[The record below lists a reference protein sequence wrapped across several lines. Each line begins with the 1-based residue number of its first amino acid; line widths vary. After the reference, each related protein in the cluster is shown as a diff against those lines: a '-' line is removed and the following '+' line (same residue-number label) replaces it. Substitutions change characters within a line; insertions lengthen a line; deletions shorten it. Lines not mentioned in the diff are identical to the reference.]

1 MFEGDETQPMQAE
14 AQYALRCLLRAW
26 LEFEQSLF
34 KVPIVQRIET
44 GKLQREEYL
53 KLLRNLRAQVVEG
66 ARWITRAASSFDR
79 EHADVRSLIIHHA
92 KDEHRDYQL
101 LEQDYVAAGGR
112 LEVVLEADRNL
123 GSEALHSFF
132 DVPCLFAQPDR
143 YAGCDVHD

>member
-1 MFEGDETQPMQAE
+1 MFEGDETQPMQVE

-66 ARWITRAASSFDR
+66 ARWITRAASSFGR
-79 EHADVRSLIIHHA
+79 SIFIFCTIRSCSSASLIA
-92 KDEHRDYQL
+92 
-101 LEQDYVAAGGR
+101 
-112 LEVVLEADRNL
+112 
-123 GSEALHSFF
+123 
-132 DVPCLFAQPDR
+132 
-143 YAGCDVHD
+143 